1 MGKSSI
7 KPSIKSPIVYSG
19 AYQGRR
25 GGARKLPALG
35 AALLGL
41 TLAHCSSFNAAP
53 PPVNPNVF
61 PANYKAT
68 VLTFL
73 QTNPYG
79 MVGAISAELSPP
91 VLKPFGTDSR
101 YVGCMRAAGP
111 NWRKE
116 KMVVF
121 YGGEIN
127 QFVDATEDACKDAA
141 YTPFPELTAMLAQLK
156 SKPK

>member
-1 MGKSSI
+1 MGKPSTMPSSE
-7 KPSIKSPIVYSG
+7 SPIAYSD
-19 AYQGRR
+19 ADQGRR
-25 GGARKLPALG
+25 GTRKARALS

-41 TLAHCSSFNAAP
+41 ALAHCSSFNPAP
-53 PPVNPNVF
+53 PPVNANLF

-79 MVGAISAELSPP
+79 MVGAISADLSPP

-101 YVGCMRAAGP
+101 YVACMRAAGP

-121 YGGEIN
+121 FGGEIN
-127 QFVDATEDACKDAA
+127 QFVDATEETCKDAA

-156 SKPK
+156 AKPK